1 MTVFVYAAIVLGVVV
16 FVTAVI
22 ARAVQYARSPIH
34 LRWELYPV
42 PHERPDRVAHGGSY
56 FEQGEWWRE
65 PRRYNLRGEL
75 AVMLPEMLFLN
86 ALREFNRGLWL
97 RSFPFHLGLYLIAA
111 AGAGMLA
118 LAASSFVGGTAWLG
132 GWLARACQAAVA
144 VIGTAGLV
152 LAIAGALALLHR
164 RLSDTSLRTY
174 SSAGDIFNL
183 AVFVV
188 ALSTL
193 GIGYATRPSGFP
205 GALGILTGLLTW
217 NAGVPIPA
225 LLAAGL
231 VMSSALLAY
240 IPLTHMSHFVAKY
253 FTYHAVRWD
262 DAPLGDDRR
271 VRATLAAYL
280 TYRPTWAAGHIR
292 GPGEPTW
299 ADIVA
304 TNPSRE
310 DDR

>member
-1 MTVFVYAAIVLGVVV
+1 MTVFVYAAIVIA
-16 FVTAVI
+16 AVI
-22 ARAVQYARSPIH
+22 FVAAVTARAVQYARSPIH

-56 FEQGEWWRE
+56 FEQSEWWRE
-65 PRRYNLRGEL
+65 PRRFNLRGEL

-86 ALREFNRGLWL
+86 ALREVNPGLWR
-97 RSFPFHLGLYLIAA
+97 RSFPFHFGLYLVAA
-111 AGAGMLA
+111 ACAALLA
-118 LAASSFVGGTAWLG
+118 LAAAWFVAGTAWLAG
-132 GWLARACQAAVA
+132 AAGRACEAVVAAV
-144 VIGTAGLV
+144 GSAGLV
-152 LAIAGALALLHR
+152 LAVAGALALLHR

-183 AVFVV
+183 AFFVV

-193 GIGYATRPSGFP
+193 GIGYATRPSGSP
-205 GALGILTGLLTW
+205 GALGILTGLFTW
-217 NAGVPIPA
+217 DAGVPIPA
-225 LLAAGL
+225 ILAAGL

-271 VRATLAAYL
+271 VRATLAVYL
-280 TYRPTWAAGHIR
+280 AHRPTWAAGHIR
-292 GPGEPTW
+292 GQGEPTW

-310 DDR
+310 DER

>member
-1 MTVFVYAAIVLGVVV
+1 MTVFVYAAIVFSVLV
-16 FVTAVI
+16 FVTAVT

-56 FEQGEWWRE
+56 FEQSEWWRE
-65 PRRYNLRGEL
+65 PRRSNLRGEL
-75 AVMLPEMLFLN
+75 AVMVPEMLFLN

-97 RSFPFHLGLYLIAA
+97 RSFPFHFGLYLIAA
-111 AGAGMLA
+111 AGAGLLA
-118 LAASSFVGGTAWLG
+118 LAAATFAAGTGWPGGS
-132 GWLARACQAAVA
+132 LARACEAAVA
-144 VIGTAGLV
+144 AVGSAGLV
-152 LAIAGALALLHR
+152 LAVAGALALLHR
-164 RLSDTSLRTY
+164 RLSDVALRTY
-174 SSAGDIFNL
+174 SSAGDVFNL
-183 AVFVV
+183 AFFVV

-193 GIGYATRPSGFP
+193 GIGYATRPDGFP

-217 NAGVPIPA
+217 DAGVPIPP

-231 VMSSALLAY
+231 IMSSALLAY

-262 DAPLGDDRR
+262 DAPVGDDRR

-280 TYRPTWAAGHIR
+280 THRPTWAAGHIR
-292 GPGEPTW
+292 GSGAPTW

-310 DDR
+310 DQR